1 MSRKERPLE
10 IPEGGVNLSALP
22 KNPGSHQE
30 KRRLGRG
37 AGSHGRYCGKGMNG
51 QKQRSGRGK
60 GPKFQSGAIPLYGR
74 LPKHRGFNRH
84 WQTRYQVINLDDL
97 DRLPEGTQITPE
109 ILVELGLI
117 RKADKPVKLL
127 GEGTL
132 SRPVQ
137 LQIHAASKNAA
148 EAIAS
153 VGGKITFL
161 PWLEGGKPIER
172 PVRGDRSA
180 D

>member
-1 MSRKERPLE
+1 MARKERILE
-10 IPEGGVNLSALP
+10 TPEGGVSLSALP
-22 KNPGSHQE
+22 KDPGSHQE
-30 KRRLGRG
+30 KKRLGRG
-37 AGSHGRYCGKGMNG
+37 AGSHGRYSGKGMNG

-60 GPKFQSGAIPLYGR
+60 GPKFQAGAIPLYGR
-74 LPKHRGFNRH
+74 LPKHRGFKRT

-117 RKADKPVKLL
+117 RKADRPVKLL

-137 LQIHAASKNAA
+137 LQIHAASKSAT

-153 VGGKITFL
+153 VGGKITLL

-172 PVRGDRSA
+172 PDRGA
-180 D
+180 TGAG